1 MSETINDRI
10 QYLVD
15 TKFNKNKS
23 AFARAVGLSEAG
35 MSSYLGTQRRSKPNV
50 DMVSKIIKALNVD
63 ARWLLLGHN
72 TPRGDHY
79 EQHGDHTVMAKK
91 IQTLNLDTRKTLELE
106 ETEYVELPTENHKD
120 KKPSYEELETE
131 NSKLKDQ
138 LLEAK
143 SRIIELMDERK

>member
-63 ARWLLLGHN
+63 ARWLLLGDN
-72 TPRGDHY
+72 TPR
-79 EQHGDHTVMAKK
+79 GDHTVMAKK